1 MREKFG
7 PLKKIT
13 KTNIK
18 KVPKD
23 QPGVYGIFT
32 DSGKLQK
39 VGRAKKARLP
49 KRILE
54 SAQEIQ
60 EAKRQAKKFAVIPTS
75 TVEEAK
81 KIETKLIRKRK
92 PPFNIEERGK

>member
-1 MREKFG
+1 MRQKFSL
-7 PLKKIT
+7 LKKIN

-23 QPGVYGIFT
+23 KPVVYGIFT
-32 DSGKLQK
+32 NSGKIQK
-39 VGRAKKARLP
+39 VGRAKKSRAP

-54 SAQEIQ
+54 SAKEIKAARRGA
-60 EAKRQAKKFAVIPTS
+60 EKFAIIPTN

-81 KIETKLIRKRK
+81 ELETKLIRKRK
-92 PPFNIEERGK
+92 PPFNKEEKGK

>member
-1 MREKFG
+1 MPKKFN

-13 KTNIK
+13 QISLK

-23 QPGVYGIFT
+23 KPIVYGIFT

-39 VGRAKKARLP
+39 VGRAKRGRAP
-49 KRILE
+49 QRIKE
-54 SAQEIQ
+54 STQEIK
-60 EAKRQAKKFAVIPTS
+60 EAKREAKKFAIIPTT

-81 KIETKLIRKRK
+81 KLETLLIKKRK
-92 PPFNIEERGK
+92 PPFNKEKKGK

>member
-1 MREKFG
+1 MRQKFG

-13 KTNIK
+13 KDNIK

-23 QPGVYGIFT
+23 KPGVYGIFT

-39 VGRAKKARLP
+39 VGRAKKLRLP

-54 SAQEIQ
+54 SAQEVRNV
-60 EAKRQAKKFAVIPTS
+60 KREAKKFAFIS
-75 TVEEAK
+75 TKTVNEAK
-81 KIETKLIRKRK
+81 KLETILIRKRK
-92 PPFNIEERGK
+92 PPFNKEKKGK